1 MVPFCRAVTMGT
13 LVMERMIPLKEHLR
27 KRVLFCYIRL
37 LPTLFSVYRFP
48 VLRKFIFYV
57 IGASGKQGNN
67 LPVSGSLPCFCIAM
81 VFLRRRFTETIAAL
95 AIQHRARVIEHKIV
109 FLPYMS
115 GNFG

>member
-1 MVPFCRAVTMGT
+1 MLCHSAAQSHERALAKASV
-13 LVMERMIPLKEHLR
+13 
-27 KRVLFCYIRL
+27 FCYIRV
-37 LPTLFSVYRFP
+37 LPINPEVFYRLCFP
-48 VLRKFIFYV
+48 CIVSLYYRKFIFYV

-67 LPVSGSLPCFCIAM
+67 LPVSGVLPCFCIAM

>member
-1 MVPFCRAVTMGT
+1 MLCHSAAQSHERA
-13 LVMERMIPLKEHLR
+13 LAKASA
-27 KRVLFCYIRL
+27 FL
-37 LPTLFSVYRFP
+37 LYPAFTDFFP
-48 VLRKFIFYV
+48 CIVSPYYRKFIFCV
-57 IGASGKQGNN
+57 IGTSRKQGNN
-67 LPVSGSLPCFCIAM
+67 LPVFGVLPCFCIAM

>member
-1 MVPFCRAVTMGT
+1 MLCHSAAQSNKRALAKASAFLLYPAFTDFVF
-13 LVMERMIPLKEHLR
+13 
-27 KRVLFCYIRL
+27 RVSSPPY
-37 LPTLFSVYRFP
+37 Y
-48 VLRKFIFYV
+48 RKFIFCV
-57 IGASGKQGNN
+57 IGTSGKQGNN
-67 LPVSGSLPCFCIAM
+67 LPISGALPCFCIAM